1 MRHVHRALVLLVS
14 ILTTTVPTQLRASG
28 SDGAPGAS
36 GNPWG
41 DARPAPS
48 PAARSQKPA
57 SSRAKESR
65 PSPAAKPARQK
76 AQPARPAPA
85 KPEKAARA
93 PRAAQPAPVLRD
105 GVSPPLAG
113 ETRFRA
119 SEILVVVA
127 AGQSDAAVDAILR
140 RHRLT
145 EVAAAALA
153 ATGETWRLWRAGDGR
168 STRAL
173 VRQLAGE
180 TALARL
186 QPNYVYTLAAE
197 AAAALQMPQ
206 YARTKLRA
214 DTIDAAADGD
224 GIVVAIVD
232 SAIDETHP
240 DLAGAVADRYDA
252 IGSAAPPHPHGTAIA
267 GAVAG
272 HGAVQGLAPRAKLL
286 AVSAFEPVAKGA
298 QGATFAILKGVD
310 WALGAQARVVNMSF
324 AGPAD
329 PALADLL
336 AIANRRRVLLV
347 AAAGNAGAKSPP
359 LYPAALPFVIAVAAT
374 DAADALY
381 ARSVRG
387 AHVRLAAPGVDVLL
401 PAPGGRHDLETG
413 TSVAAAFA
421 SGLAALVAQRDKD
434 VDSRGLR
441 DLFERTARPLAATGG
456 VGLIDALGAVARKD
470 AAK

>member
-1 MRHVHRALVLLVS
+1 MRHAQRALVLLVS
-14 ILTTTVPTQLRASG
+14 VLTATIPVRLHASG

-41 DARPAPS
+41 DARPAPAS
-48 PAARSQKPA
+48 TARSQKPA
-57 SSRAKESR
+57 SPRAKQSR
-65 PSPAAKPARQK
+65 PSPAAKPARVARPDAK
-76 AQPARPAPA
+76 PARVAPPATVRR
-85 KPEKAARA
+85 E
-93 PRAAQPAPVLRD
+93 
-105 GVSPPLAG
+105 GVSPPPAG

-119 SEILVVVA
+119 SEVLVVVA
-127 AGQSDAAVDAILR
+127 AGQSDRAIDAVLR

-145 EVAAAALA
+145 PVATAALA
-153 ATGETWRLWRAGDGR
+153 ATGETWRLWRANDGR

-197 AAAALQMPQ
+197 AAAAPQMPQ
-206 YARTKLRA
+206 YARAKLRA
-214 DTIDAAADGD
+214 DTIDGAADGD
-224 GIVVAIVD
+224 GIMVAIVD
-232 SAIDETHP
+232 SAIDESHP
-240 DLAGAVADRYDA
+240 DLAGAVAGRYDA

-298 QGATFAILKGVD
+298 QGATFAVLKGVD
-310 WALGAQARVVNMSF
+310 WALGAQARVLNMSF

-347 AAAGNAGAKSPP
+347 AAAGNAGPKSPP

-401 PAPGGRHDLETG
+401 PAPGGKHDLETG
-413 TSVAAAFA
+413 TSVAAGFA

-441 DLFERTARPLAATGG
+441 DLFERTARPLATASG
-456 VGLIDALGAVARKD
+456 VGLIDAPGAVAR
-470 AAK
+470 AK